1 MSHRFLEYKSSRIS
15 FYVYGHGPGKVI
27 CLHGYGENATT
38 FSFFEKYAGDS
49 FTFFAVDLPFHG
61 DTEWNEGLELSETT
75 LIEIIHLIIDDD
87 SSDFTLMGFSLGGRM
102 ALSIYQHLSNRINKL
117 ILMAPDGMK
126 VNIWYWLATQS
137 PAGNRLFAFTMK
149 KPRWFFGLLKILNR
163 LGTVN
168 TSIYK
173 FVTFY
178 IGDAS
183 IRDL

>member
-1 MSHRFLEYKSSRIS
+1 
-15 FYVYGHGPGKVI
+15 
-27 CLHGYGENATT
+27 
-38 FSFFEKYAGDS
+38 
-49 FTFFAVDLPFHG
+49 
-61 DTEWNEGLELSETT
+61 
-75 LIEIIHLIIDDD
+75 
-87 SSDFTLMGFSLGGRM
+87 
-102 ALSIYQHLSNRINKL
+102 
-117 ILMAPDGMK
+117 MAPDGMK

-183 IRDL
+183 IRDLLYKRWTTLRKIRPDIEKIKSLIRQHNTSTRLIYGKHDRIILSSRAKKFKNGLEDLCTLNIIQSGHQVLHEKHVNEILPALQD